1 MVKELTIFE
10 HASGPGGTAGD
21 HDAVPMAAPVAGGA
35 ASDGMPRAAGLADE
49 ETIMMVGNPGMGKST
64 LLNQL
69 CAAVR
74 FKSGEG
80 AGDHGCTTQ
89 LQWHEE
95 PPANGWP
102 KINLCDT
109 PGLADLSMAEVA
121 AAQIKAALE
130 RKPNARLLFVMK
142 ENDNRVA
149 PSDVATVQA
158 VLDAIDLDPQDKQNR
173 YGIVFNQITPPR
185 YKKLFSE
192 ANPADAMRRRVM
204 LQQAANSGK
213 YQTSSF
219 LYIKRED
226 ELESE
231 DNALLGADH
240 ELTRRLRAFALMVYP
255 ISIPRVVE
263 VEWRDSEARE
273 AQAKAEMDQK
283 IGEMQAMN
291 QQQIDELNTRFLAET
306 KQREEE
312 VGRMLQQ
319 QQASSQ
325 QQIVQQQQFYAEQRK
340 ADQDAA
346 QQSMDRLMTEQASQR
361 AELQAVMDKARE
373 ESQEAAR
380 LAEERTL
387 KMLAAQERER
397 TAERERAERQQAQMN
412 EQLRAAQEAAAQSAR
427 AAQRAEARSTSSC
440 SIM

>member
-10 HASGPGGTAGD
+10 HASGPGRTAGD

-80 AGDHGCTTQ
+80 TGDHGCTTQ

-149 PSDVATVQA
+149 PCDVATVQA

-173 YGIVFNQITPPR
+173 YGMHEILRTMEGLSTSFAYPVDCGWKHSSLDVVTGEEIELRIQRFPNASGTCAKGGRGASESRKNNSLYYFFTRSRVIQNRLILDGVRFERGNFPR
-185 YKKLFSE
+185 S
-192 ANPADAMRRRVM
+192 
-204 LQQAANSGK
+204 
-213 YQTSSF
+213 
-219 LYIKRED
+219 KR
-226 ELESE
+226 
-231 DNALLGADH
+231 
-240 ELTRRLRAFALMVYP
+240 
-255 ISIPRVVE
+255 I
-263 VEWRDSEARE
+263 
-273 AQAKAEMDQK
+273 
-283 IGEMQAMN
+283 
-291 QQQIDELNTRFLAET
+291 RF
-306 KQREEE
+306 
-312 VGRMLQQ
+312 
-319 QQASSQ
+319 
-325 QQIVQQQQFYAEQRK
+325 
-340 ADQDAA
+340 
-346 QQSMDRLMTEQASQR
+346 
-361 AELQAVMDKARE
+361 
-373 ESQEAAR
+373 
-380 LAEERTL
+380 ERT
-387 KMLAAQERER
+387 KSPRCM
-397 TAERERAERQQAQMN
+397 
-412 EQLRAAQEAAAQSAR
+412 
-427 AAQRAEARSTSSC
+427 
-440 SIM
+440 